1 MIIQY
6 LSHFASCSEIFYNT
20 PVMPTKDTLKLAQIP
35 PHPDLPKL
43 EEKVIQFWEETKAFQ
58 KSIDLRPEDKSY
70 VFYDGPPFATGLPH
84 YGHIVAST
92 IKDIIPRYFTMK
104 GRRVE
109 RKWGWDCHGLPI
121 ENIAEKELGI
131 KNKKDIEKLGVG
143 KFNQACESKI
153 LSYVDDWKKIVRR
166 LGRWVDMENDYKT
179 MDLSFMESV
188 WWVFKQLYDQ
198 GLIYYDYRSIHIC
211 PRCET
216 TLSQS
221 EVTEGY
227 KEITDISVTAEFKLT
242 NAEKIL
248 GKVVKNKQVYALA
261 WTTTPWTLPGN
272 VLLAVNPKIEYVLF
286 TSQESNKFYLLAKS
300 RLKDT
305 LADNP
310 VNVIAKFK
318 GQDLAGLTYEPLFP
332 YFEDTQNAFRVVTAD
347 FVSDED
353 GVGIVHIAPAF
364 GEDDFNLGKKE
375 RVPLIHHVTLDGRFV
390 DEVTDFA
397 GTRVK
402 PKDNPTK
409 ADVEIIK
416 WLAHHGKLFAKKKI
430 KHSYPHCWR
439 CDTPL
444 LNYAT
449 GSYFVKVT
457 AIKEEMLKLAENISW
472 MPPHIK
478 KGRWL
483 NWLKGARDWSIS
495 RQRYWA
501 SVIPIWK
508 CDCGWE
514 KVYGSV
520 AELEQDS
527 GVKVSNLHKHVVD
540 KITVTCPKC
549 GKKAHR
555 IPDVLDTW
563 FDSGSMPYG
572 QMHYPFENKEK
583 FEANFPAEFIAEG
596 IDQTRAWFYYLHV
609 IANGIKQ
616 SNAFKNVIVN
626 GIVLAEDGQK
636 MSKRL
641 KNYPD
646 PNYIMEQYGSDSLRL
661 YLASSP
667 VMKAEDLRFSEKGVA
682 QIRKKVFLILWNMF
696 AFLKLYAPHLEK
708 VTAEELTHS
717 DLNPTNVLDRWI
729 LSLTHSTLK
738 KVTQQLDKYDLVKSS
753 RSIIDFV
760 NQLSTWYLRRSRDR
774 LRESQTS
781 QRVFRYVLLHLTQM
795 LAPFAPFMS
804 ELIFNNLAT
813 MTKTKSSI
821 HQTDWPTIRED
832 LIDLK
837 LEKTMVEIRK
847 LAEKIHA
854 LRKQKAVKLRQPLA
868 KLQIESTSAS
878 PKQDLLDVLAAEVN
892 VKQVEWHQAKTLKIS
907 LDFNLTA
914 DLKREGEARELVRA
928 IQKLRKKYNLQAED
942 LAHFSVVAIPLGW
955 KEYIEERTHTQIK
968 IGDELKLV

>member
-1 MIIQY
+1 M
-6 LSHFASCSEIFYNT
+6 SKAVKTS
-20 PVMPTKDTLKLAQIP
+20 LKLKDLP
-35 PHPDLPKL
+35 PHPDLAKL
-43 EEKVIQFWEETKAFQ
+43 EETVIKFWEETDAFQ

-131 KNKKDIEKLGVG
+131 KSKKEIEELGVD

-153 LSYVDDWKKIVRR
+153 LSYVNEWKKIIRR

-188 WWVFKQLYDQ
+188 WWVFKELYDR
-198 GLIYYDYRSIHIC
+198 GLIYYDYRSIHVC

-227 KEITDISVTAEFKLT
+227 KEITDISVIAKFKLT
-242 NAEKIL
+242 NAQEVL
-248 GKVVKNKQVYALA
+248 GKVVKDKNIYALA

-272 VLLAVNPKIEYVLF
+272 VLLAVHPEMTYVLF
-286 TSQESNKFYLLAKS
+286 ASQEPDNLYLMAKS

-305 LADNP
+305 LGDDP
-310 VNVIAKFK
+310 VTIVAEFK
-318 GQDLAGLTYEPLFP
+318 GKDLVSLKYEPLFP
-332 YFEDTQNAFRVVTAD
+332 YFAKTENAFRVVTAD
-347 FVSDED
+347 FVSDDD

-364 GEDDFNLGKKE
+364 GEDDFNLGKRE
-375 RVPLIHHVTLDGRFV
+375 GVPLIHHVNLEGKFV

-397 GTRVK
+397 SMKVK
-402 PKDNPTK
+402 PKEDPTRT
-409 ADVEIIK
+409 DVKIVK
-416 WLAHHGKLFAKKKI
+416 WLAHHNKLFAKKKL
-430 KHSYPHCWR
+430 KHKYPHCWR

-457 AIKEEMLKLAENISW
+457 AIKNKLLKLAENIYW

-483 NWLKGARDWSIS
+483 NWLKGAKDWSIS

-520 AELEQDS
+520 AELEKDS
-527 GVKVSNLHKHVVD
+527 GQKVTDLHKHMVD

-549 GKKAHR
+549 GKPAHR

-609 IANGIKQ
+609 IATGIKNT
-616 SNAFKNVIVN
+616 NAFKNVIVN

-646 PNYIMEQYGSDSLRL
+646 PSYIMDQYGSDSLRL

-667 VMKAEDLRFSEKGVA
+667 VMKAEDLRFSEKEVA
-682 QIRKKVFLILWNMF
+682 QIRRKVFLILWNMF
-696 AFLKLYAPHLEK
+696 SFLKLYANLKPMTLSELENFK
-708 VTAEELTHS
+708 PSSSHVM
-717 DLNPTNVLDRWI
+717 DRWA
-729 LSLTHSTLK
+729 LSLTHSTLDQ
-738 KVTQQLDKYDLVKSS
+738 VTKYLDAYDLVRSS
-753 RSIIDFV
+753 RAIMNLI
-760 NQLSTWYLRRSRDR
+760 NELSTWYLRRSRDR
-774 LRESQTS
+774 LREDKTS
-781 QRVFRYVLLHLTQM
+781 QKTFAYILALTSQM
-795 LAPFAPFMS
+795 LAPFAPFMT
-804 ELIFNNLAT
+804 EFIFQNLVDLP
-813 MTKTKSSI
+813 KDKPSV
-821 HQTDWPTIRED
+821 HHTDWPKVNQKFMDAD
-832 LIDLK
+832 L
-837 LEKTMVEIRK
+837 EQTMVEIRK
-847 LAEKIHA
+847 VAEKAHA
-854 LRKQKAVKLRQPLA
+854 LRKENQVKLRQPLA
-868 KLQIESTSAS
+868 KLTVTSTLAK
-878 PKQDLLDVLAAEVN
+878 PNDNLLDVLADEVN
-892 VKQVEWHQAKTLKIS
+892 VKLVVWQTKDKLKVE
-907 LDFNLTA
+907 LDFDLT
-914 DLKREGEARELVRA
+914 DELKAEGEARELVRE
-928 IQKLRKKYNLQAED
+928 IQKLRKQLGLKPED
-942 LAHFSVVAIPLGW
+942 LATFEVPQIPTGW
-955 KEYIEERTHTQIK
+955 QDYIESKTRSKLTLGSTLR
-968 IGDELKLV
+968 LKKS

>member
-1 MIIQY
+1 MPKTTK
-6 LSHFASCSEIFYNT
+6 AS
-20 PVMPTKDTLKLAQIP
+20 LKLKNCP
-35 PHPDLPKL
+35 PHPDLAEL
-43 EEKVIQFWEETKAFQ
+43 EKKVIQFWEETDAFQ
-58 KSIDLRPEDKSY
+58 KSIDLRPENKSY

-92 IKDIIPRYFTMK
+92 IKDIVPRYFTMK

-131 KNKKDIEKLGVG
+131 KSKKEIEKVGVD
-143 KFNQACESKI
+143 KFNQACESQI
-153 LSYVDDWKKIVRR
+153 LSYVDEWKKIVKR

-188 WWVFKQLYDQ
+188 WWVFKELYDR

-227 KEITDISVTAEFKLT
+227 KEITDISVIAKFKIT
-242 NAEKIL
+242 NANKVLPTDKIK
-248 GKVVKNKQVYALA
+248 GKQIYALA

-272 VLLAVNPKIEYVLF
+272 VLLAVNPKLSYVVF
-286 TSQESNKFYLLAKS
+286 TGKEPETLYIMAKS
-300 RLKDT
+300 RLKDV
-305 LADNP
+305 LGDEPIKVVAE
-310 VNVIAKFK
+310 FK
-318 GQDLAGLTYEPLFP
+318 GKDLVDLTYEPLFP
-332 YFEDTQNAFRVVTAD
+332 YFKDTKNAFRIATAE
-347 FVSDED
+347 FVSADD
-353 GVGIVHIAPAF
+353 GTGIVHIAPAF
-364 GEDDFNLGKKE
+364 GEDDFNLAKKE
-375 RVPLIHHVTLDGRFV
+375 DVPLVHHVSLEGKFTN
-390 DEVTDFA
+390 EVTDFA
-397 GTRVK
+397 DMKVK
-402 PKDNPTK
+402 PKEDPTRT
-409 ADVEIIK
+409 DVEVIK
-416 WLAHHGKLFAKKKI
+416 YLAKNNKLFAKKKI

-457 AIKEEMLKLAENISW
+457 DIKEKMLDLAENISW

-478 KGRWL
+478 KGRFH
-483 NWLKGARDWSIS
+483 NWLKGAKDWSIS

-508 CDCGWE
+508 CECGWE

-520 AELEQDS
+520 AELEKDS
-527 GVKVSNLHKHVVD
+527 GQKVTDLHKHVVD
-540 KITVTCPKC
+540 KVTVTCPKC
-549 GKKAHR
+549 GKQVHR

-609 IANGIKQ
+609 IASGIKD

-646 PNYIMEQYGSDSLRL
+646 PTYIMDEYGSDALRL

-667 VMKAEDLRFSEKGVA
+667 VMKAEDLNFSEKGVA
-682 QIRKKVFLILWNMF
+682 QIRRKVLLILWNMF
-696 AFLKLYAPHLEK
+696 SFYKLYSQLKPMSLDELE
-708 VTAEELTHS
+708 HFQPSS
-717 DLNPTNVLDRWI
+717 DDVLDRWAV
-729 LSLTHSTLK
+729 SLVQTTLK
-738 KVTQQLDKYDLVKSS
+738 QITNYLDHYDLVKSS
-753 RSIIDFV
+753 RVIMDLV
-760 NQLSTWYLRRSRDR
+760 GELSTWYLRRSRDR
-774 LRESQTS
+774 IREDKQAQET
-781 QRVFRYVLLHLTQM
+781 FRYILALVSQM

-804 ELIFNNLAT
+804 EFIFNNLVT
-813 MTKTKSSI
+813 LPKDKPSI
-821 HQTDWPTIRED
+821 HHTDWPKVKPK
-832 LIDLK
+832 LIDK
-837 LEKTMVEIRK
+837 ELEASMVEIRK
-847 LAEKIHA
+847 IAEKTHA
-854 LRKQKAVKLRQPLA
+854 LRKENQVKLRQPLT
-868 KLQIESTSAS
+868 KLAVSSTLDQPSQA
-878 PKQDLLDVLAAEVN
+878 LLDVLADEVN
-892 VKQVEWHQAKTLKIS
+892 VKAVTWSKGNKLNVK
-907 LDFNLTA
+907 LDFKLTPA
-914 DLKREGEARELVRA
+914 LKAEGQARELVRE
-928 IQKLRKKYNLQAED
+928 IQKLRKKLKLKPED
-942 LAHFSVVAIPLGW
+942 TATFTVPSIPDGW
-955 KEYIEERTHTQIK
+955 KNFIEDKTHSK
-968 IGDELKLV
+968 IVLGKELALKN